1 MPTRST
7 KRSRL
12 SAAAPL
18 LATLSLF
25 HCLAAAS
32 ENATPAAATSRRP
45 NILLAIAD
53 DWGFPDAGAYG
64 NGVVKTPT
72 FDRLAREGVLFT
84 HAFVSSPS
92 CTPSRGALLTGQHFW
107 RLGHGANLW
116 STLPADLPTYTDLL
130 EAAGY
135 HVGFTRKGWGP
146 GKLGERTRNPAGDQ
160 FKDFAEFLRR
170 RPNGKPFCFWFGSVD
185 PHRPYDLGSGEHS
198 GIDLA
203 KIDVPGALPDVPQV
217 RSDVADYY
225 FEVQRFDREV
235 GDLLRQL
242 EAIGELENTIIVMTG
257 DHGMPFP
264 RGKGNL
270 YDLGTRVPLA
280 VLWPAGGGTPGRTID
295 DFVSLTDLAPTFLAA
310 AGLDAPPAMTGHSL
324 LPLLASDKSGM
335 VDRSR
340 DHVVFGRERHTPA
353 QEAPN
358 SGGYPMRGLRTRDW
372 LYIRNSAPDRWPAGT
387 PDYRRAFMTD
397 AWLGDCDNGPSKEYL
412 WQARNIPEVAP
423 FYARAFGKRLAEEL
437 YDLRGDAEQLENVA
451 ADPRHS
457 EVRAS
462 LAAQLT
468 DELKA
473 GEDPR
478 VLGGG
483 DAFDQYPYYGSVPI
497 WPWK

>member
-1 MPTRST
+1 MKTISLKQCCLR
-7 KRSRL
+7 
-12 SAAAPL
+12 AVAPL
-18 LATLSLF
+18 LAALGLF
-25 HCLAAAS
+25 HSFCASAQAA
-32 ENATPAAATSRRP
+32 EGAANGRPP

-116 STLPADLPTYTDLL
+116 STLPANLPTYTDLL
-130 EAAGY
+130 EAEGY
-135 HVGFTRKGWGP
+135 YVGFTRKGWGP
-146 GKLGERTRNPAGDQ
+146 GKLGERKRNPAGEK
-160 FKDFAEFLRR
+160 FNDFAEFLRR
-170 RPNGKPFCFWFGSVD
+170 RPEGKPFCFWFGSLD
-185 PHRPYDLGSGEHS
+185 PHRPYDLGSGEQS

-203 KIDVPGALPDVPQV
+203 KIDLPAALPDVQQI
-217 RSDVADYY
+217 RGDVADYY

-242 EAIGELENTIIVMTG
+242 EALGELDNTIVVMTG

-270 YDLGTRVPLA
+270 YDLGTHVPLA
-280 VLWPAGGGTPGRTID
+280 VRWPASGGMPGRTID

-310 AGLDAPPAMTGHSL
+310 AGLDAPPVMTGRSL
-324 LPLLASDKSGM
+324 LPLLKSDPPGT
-335 VDRSR
+335 VDNAR

-372 LYIRNSAPDRWPAGT
+372 LYIRNFQPDRWPAGT
-387 PDYRRAFMTD
+387 PDYHRAFLTD

-412 WQARNIPEVAP
+412 WLARGMPDVAP
-423 FYARAFGKRLAEEL
+423 YYARAFGKRPAEEL
-437 YDLRGDAEQLENVA
+437 YDLPHDADQLENVA
-451 ADPRHS
+451 ADPRHA
-457 EVRAS
+457 EVLAE
-462 LAAQLT
+462 LAARLME
-468 DELKA
+468 ELKA
-473 GEDPR
+473 AEDPR
-478 VLGGG
+478 ASGGG
-483 DAFDQYPYYGSVPI
+483 EEFDQYPYYGSVPT
-497 WPWK
+497 WPWKR

>member
-1 MPTRST
+1 MRIDTSKWFWLPV
-7 KRSRL
+7 
-12 SAAAPL
+12 AAPL
-18 LATLSLF
+18 AILALF
-25 HCLAAAS
+25 QNLVGPPPTEAGEQAAGR
-32 ENATPAAATSRRP
+32 PKP

-72 FDRLAREGVLFT
+72 FDRLAREGVLFR

-116 STLPADLPTYTDLL
+116 STLPANLPTYTDVL
-130 EAAGY
+130 EAEGY

-146 GKLGERTRNPAGDQ
+146 GKLGERKRNPAGEQ
-160 FKDFAEFLRR
+160 FDNFAEFLRR

-185 PHRPYDLGSGEHS
+185 PHRPYDLGSGEQS
-198 GIDLA
+198 GIDLDE
-203 KIDVPGALPDVPQV
+203 IDVPAALPDMRQV

-242 EAIGELENTIIVMTG
+242 ESLGELDNTIVVMTG

-270 YDLGTRVPLA
+270 YDLGTHVPLA
-280 VLWPAGGGTPGRTID
+280 VRWPAVGGAPGWTID

-310 AGLDAPPAMTGHSL
+310 ASVDAPSAMTGRSL
-324 LPLLASDKSGM
+324 LPLLRSVQSGM
-335 VDRSR
+335 VDSTR
-340 DHVVFGRERHTPA
+340 DHVVIGRERHTPA
-353 QEAPN
+353 QEAPD

-372 LYIRNSAPDRWPAGT
+372 LYIRNFQPDRWPAGT
-387 PDYRRAFMTD
+387 PDHQRAFLTD
-397 AWLGDCDNGPSKEYL
+397 AWLGDCDNGPSKEYVWL
-412 WQARNIPEVAP
+412 AKDMPDVAP
-423 FYARAFGKRLAEEL
+423 YYARAFGKRPAEEL
-437 YDLRGDAEQLENVA
+437 YDLRGDPDQLENVA
-451 ADPRHS
+451 ADSRHA
-457 EVRAS
+457 EVRAE
-462 LAAQLT
+462 LAARLME
-468 DELKA
+468 ELKA
-473 GEDPR
+473 ANDPR
-478 VLGGG
+478 MSGGG
-483 DAFDQYPYYGSVPI
+483 DAFDKYPYYGSVPT